1 MTQTIPR
8 HVSPYAHAP
17 KIFGL
22 KFKIASRVMLVFES
36 ILGKLMLV
44 LSICSIIYSPSWY
57 PVFVNFAFLFF
68 VIFSIVTYNLCLS
81 KQSPIYSYPML
92 SYQLVTIFWLL
103 IWLYAA
109 LSAVASGVMWS
120 LESLGGPSTS
130 RIRTSH
136 NIKDPNYA
144 NPNETHPETARA
156 IKYGSIIAAVC
167 VILICLKMLA
177 FIVARRTY
185 FQTLK
190 MQHESIE
197 QSVKDDSFDG
207 NESEISNI
215 GGTSPSYPVAYKN
228 RPPKPKRMAIL
239 EEVQV
244 EEYTPEPSPAP
255 RRMVKAVINQSEA
268 SLSAKYNSLP
278 KYEESAF

>member
-1 MTQTIPR
+1 MTQSVPR

-22 KFKIASRVMLVFES
+22 KFKIASKVLLTFEAM
-36 ILGKLMLV
+36 IGKLLLV

-57 PVFVNFAFLFF
+57 PVFINFAFLFF

-81 KQSPIYSYPML
+81 KQSAIYAYPML
-92 SYQLVTIFWLL
+92 SYEVVTMFWAL

-109 LSAVASGVMWS
+109 LNSVASGVMWS

-136 NIKDPNYA
+136 NIKDANYA
-144 NPNETHPETARA
+144 NPNDTHPETARA
-156 IKYGSIIAAVC
+156 IKYGSIIAGVC
-167 VILICLKMLA
+167 ILVICLKMLA
-177 FIVARRTY
+177 FIVCRRTY
-185 FQTLK
+185 FQVLR
-190 MQHESIE
+190 MQHERIE
-197 QSVKDDSFDG
+197 QTVKADNFDG
-207 NESEISNI
+207 SESEISNV
-215 GGTSPSYPVAYKN
+215 GGCSPSYPVAYRN

-255 RRMVKAVINQSEA
+255 RRVVKSPLKDLE
-268 SLSAKYNSLP
+268 KYNSLP
-278 KYEESAF
+278 RSYEESTF

>member
-1 MTQTIPR
+1 MTQSVPR

-22 KFKIASRVMLVFES
+22 KFKIASRVLLVFEA

-81 KQSPIYSYPML
+81 KQSAIHAYPML
-92 SYQLVTIFWLL
+92 SYQLVTMFWLL

-109 LSAVASGVMWS
+109 LNAVASGVMWS

-130 RIRTSH
+130 RVRTSH
-136 NIKDPNYA
+136 DIKDANYA

-156 IKYGSIIAAVC
+156 IKYGAVIASLCVLIIS
-167 VILICLKMLA
+167 LKMLA
-177 FIVARRTY
+177 FVVARRTY
-185 FQTLK
+185 FQVLK

-197 QSVKDDSFDG
+197 QAVKESNFDG
-207 NESEISNI
+207 TESEISNV
-215 GGTSPSYPVAYKN
+215 GGTSPSYPVAYRN

-255 RRMVKAVINQSEA
+255 RRMIKKPVQNSESNQSV
-268 SLSAKYNSLP
+268 KFNSLP
-278 KYEESAF
+278 KYEESAI